1 MLIEYLGDGS
11 FDFGTGFFS
20 EEGLVVAEETGF
32 SSTSWD
38 LFNPSTGVSVSLFGT
53 NFPIS
58 NAPTL
63 EEYEAAT
70 VTSFL
75 FSSQGQDQ
83 MRISGIDWNLADFLF
98 GLFDIEEFG
107 DFTLLASLFD
117 QSDLITIDGS
127 DASSGIDMFVSFGP
141 FEQIVTTPFNV
152 IGSSFRD
159 IDLFGATGDD
169 TISAGG
175 GSGTGGFFVPTLGND
190 VFDFSNIGDD
200 ADSFALR
207 FDITFLPELTASF
220 DVANDAVTLTGVGYS
235 HSITG
240 LQALALDDDAFF
252 IMSGTNSDDIF
263 SITQI
268 QDGYLN
274 FVGSVGNDSYDINL
288 NGGTVR
294 LSYFSSETGITADIA
309 AGIVSDGFGGQDTI
323 VFSGTASGQF
333 QLVGSNLSDSIIGSD
348 GDDVFITIEGN
359 DTVDGG
365 GGFDSLYYNR
375 EGVVDGISADLEA
388 GTIEGVWF
396 DQAFTDS
403 VLNIE
408 EIHGSDQ
415 GNDTIL
421 GDSAANQ
428 FLGQAGND
436 SLAGRGGN
444 DTLFGG
450 DGNDTL
456 LGNEGEDLLEGGEGQ
471 DEVFGADGNDT
482 ILGDDGSDL
491 LGGASGAD
499 SLSGGNGDDTLFGGD
514 ENDTLD
520 GGDGD
525 DIVSGGQ
532 GDDLILAS
540 QGQDQVDGNAG
551 NDTIDYSGAGSAVTV
566 KLNKG
571 TAVTD
576 SFVDSIQGIENVIGT
591 DFDDRLVGDIGH
603 NELWSGAGNDT
614 INNLGGNDTIDT
626 GTGDDSVLGSSDA
639 EQITLG
645 DGDDVART
653 KGGDDLIE
661 GGQGNDTIAGNG
673 GADTAFGDD
682 GDDTFFMGSQNDT
695 AFGGAGEDVINGSFG
710 ADVLDGGADD
720 DRVRGDA
727 GVDQINGGDG
737 DDLLVGGTNADTFW
751 FFDTDATGVD
761 RIKDFEDG
769 LDRVN
774 LSDWGFA
781 SDADVFAIASAA
793 GGTDQHTRLDFTDGS
808 GGETRALVIEN
819 LDISDFDASD
829 FLLTGSDPFVF

>member
-1 MLIEYLGDGS
+1 MLIEYLDDGS
-11 FDFGTGFFS
+11 FDFGTGFFN
-20 EEGLVVAEETGF
+20 EEGFVDAEETDF
-32 SSTSWD
+32 STTSWD
-38 LFNPSTGVSVSLFGT
+38 LFNPSTGVSVTLIGT

-58 NAPTL
+58 NSPTL

-83 MRISGIDWNLADFLF
+83 MRISDIGWNLADFLV

-107 DFTLLASLFD
+107 DFTALATLFD
-117 QSDLITIDGS
+117 QSSLITVDGS
-127 DASSGIDMFVSFGP
+127 DASSGINMFISFGP
-141 FEQIVTTPFNV
+141 FEQLVTTPFNV

-200 ADSFALR
+200 PDSFALR
-207 FDITFLPELTASF
+207 FDITLLPELNASI
-220 DVANDAVTLTGVGYS
+220 DVVNDAVALSGVGYS

-240 LQALALDDDAFF
+240 LQALALDDDAYF

-294 LSYFSSETGITADIA
+294 LSYFSSETGINADIA
-309 AGIVSDGFGGQDTI
+309 AGIISDGFGGQDTI

-365 GGFDSLYYNR
+365 AGFDSLYYNR

-421 GDSAANQ
+421 GDSVANQ

-444 DTLFGG
+444 DTILGG

-551 NDTIDYSGAGSAVTV
+551 NDTIDYSGAGSVVTI

-576 SFVDSIQGIENVIGT
+576 SFVDSIQGVENVIGT
-591 DFDDRLVGDIGH
+591 DFDDRLIGDIGH

-626 GTGDDSVLGSSDA
+626 GTGDDSVLGSSDG

-645 DGDDVART
+645 DGDDVARA

-661 GGQGNDTIAGNG
+661 GGQGNDTLAGNG
-673 GADTAFGDD
+673 GADTAFGGD

-695 AFGGAGEDVINGSFG
+695 VFGGAGEDVINGGFS

-793 GGTDQHTRLDFTDGS
+793 GGADQHTRLDFTDGS